1 MSDYLSKVPTLDIS
15 KFTSGNQDLVEEFS
29 ENLGNSF
36 NQTGFAIIK
45 NHGLTEETTK
55 NLYSSIQTFF
65 ELDDEKK
72 VKYYFP
78 ELYGQRGYVIK
89 GQEHA
94 KGSSK
99 GDLKEFFHIGNPA
112 ISNPKNIWP
121 IEVDQFEEIG
131 TNAFLTLE
139 NIGLTI
145 LEAIALFLNLD
156 KNYFENKVKGGESI
170 MRSIHYYPLKEEDVQ
185 DGAVR
190 AGAHGDINLITLL
203 MGASADGLEILTKED
218 KWIPIISEP
227 DQLVINVGDMLE
239 RLTNKKLMSTVH
251 RVVNPSKEKLNTSR
265 YSIPFF
271 MHPRPEM
278 DLTSLENCI
287 DDQNPKSFDD
297 MTAGE
302 FLEQRLREI
311 GLKK

>member
-29 ENLGNSF
+29 EDLGNSF

-45 NHGLTEETTK
+45 NHGLTEEITK

>member
-29 ENLGNSF
+29 EDLGNSF

-45 NHGLTEETTK
+45 NHGLTEETRK

>member
-1 MSDYLSKVPTLDIS
+1 MSDYLGKVPTLDIS
-15 KFTSGNQDLVEEFS
+15 KFTDGDSADIKTFS
-29 ENLGNSF
+29 EDLGNSF

-45 NHGLTEETTK
+45 NHGLTAEITSS
-55 NLYSSIQTFF
+55 LYSTIKSFF

-72 VKYYFP
+72 IKYYFP
-78 ELYGQRGYVIK
+78 ELYGQRGYVVK

-121 IEVDQFEEIG
+121 IEVNDFEEIG

-139 NIGLTI
+139 NIGLT
-145 LEAIALFLNLD
+145 LLKAIAVYLNLEEG
-156 KNYFENKVKGGESI
+156 YFTNKVKGGESI
-170 MRSIHYYPLKEEDVQ
+170 MRSIHYYPLKAEDVE

-190 AGAHGDINLITLL
+190 AAAHGDINLITLL
-203 MGASADGLEILTKED
+203 MGASADGLEILTKEE

-271 MHPRPEM
+271 MHPKPDM
-278 DLTSLENCI
+278 DLTCLDNCI
-287 DDQNPKSFDD
+287 DENNPKSFDD
-297 MTAGE
+297 MTAGQ
-302 FLEQRLREI
+302 FLEERLKEI

>member
-29 ENLGNSF
+29 EDLGNSF

-45 NHGLTEETTK
+45 NHGLTEETIK

>member
-29 ENLGNSF
+29 EDLGNSF

-156 KNYFENKVKGGESI
+156 KNYFENKVKGGETI

-251 RVVNPSKEKLNTSR
+251 RVVNPSKDKLNTSR

>member
-15 KFTSGNQDLVEEFS
+15 KFTSGNAEKIKEFS
-29 ENLGNSF
+29 DEIGNSF

-45 NHGLTEETTK
+45 NHGLTEEITK
-55 NLYSSIQTFF
+55 KLYSAIQSFF
-65 ELDDEKK
+65 QVDDEKK
-72 VKYYFP
+72 IKYYFP

-94 KGSSK
+94 KGSST
-99 GDLKEFFHIGNPA
+99 GDLKEFFHIGNPV
-112 ISNPKNIWP
+112 ITNPKNIWP
-121 IEVDQFEEIG
+121 IEVENFEDIG
-131 TNAFLTLE
+131 TEAFLTLE
-139 NIGLTI
+139 NIGLII
-145 LEAIALFLNLD
+145 LEAIAIYLDLD
-156 KNYFENKVKGGESI
+156 KDYFQEKVKGGESI
-170 MRSIHYYPLKEEDVQ
+170 MRSIHYYPLKEKDVK

-190 AGAHGDINLITLL
+190 AAAHGDINLITLL
-203 MGASADGLEILTKED
+203 MGASADGLEILTKEN

-239 RLTNKKLMSTVH
+239 RLTNKKLLSTVH

-271 MHPRPEM
+271 MHPKPEM
-278 DLTSLENCI
+278 DLSCLEKCI
-287 DDQNPKSFDD
+287 NETNPKAFDD

-302 FLEQRLREI
+302 FLEERLKEI

>member
-15 KFTSGNQDLVEEFS
+15 KFTDGDNDDIKSFSQDL
-29 ENLGNSF
+29 GISF

-45 NHGLTEETTK
+45 NHGLTQEITT
-55 NLYSSIQTFF
+55 NLYSKVQSFF

-72 VKYYFP
+72 IKYYFP
-78 ELYGQRGYVIK
+78 ELYGQRGYVVK

-99 GDLKEFFHIGNPA
+99 GDLKEFFHIGNPE

-121 IEVDQFEEIG
+121 IEIDTFEEVG

-139 NIGLTI
+139 NIGLT
-145 LEAIALFLNLD
+145 LLKAIAIYLNIEED
-156 KNYFENKVKGGESI
+156 YFTNKVKGGESI
-170 MRSIHYYPLKEEDVQ
+170 MRSIHYYPLKEEDVE

-190 AGAHGDINLITLL
+190 AAAHGDINLITLL
-203 MGASADGLEILTKED
+203 MGASADGLEILTKEE

-271 MHPRPEM
+271 MHPKPEM
-278 DLTSLENCI
+278 DLTCLSNCI
-287 DDQNPKSFDD
+287 DESNPKSYDD
-297 MTAGE
+297 MTAGQ
-302 FLEQRLREI
+302 FLEERLREI

>member
-29 ENLGNSF
+29 EDLGNSF

-45 NHGLTEETTK
+45 NHGLTEETRK

-278 DLTSLENCI
+278 DLTCLENCI

>member
-1 MSDYLSKVPTLDIS
+1 MGSYLSKVPTLDIS
-15 KFTSGNQDLVEEFS
+15 KFTNGDNDDIKNFSDDLGS
-29 ENLGNSF
+29 SF

-45 NHGLTEETTK
+45 NHGLTQEVTS
-55 NLYSSIQTFF
+55 NLYSTIQSFF
-65 ELDDEKK
+65 KLDDEKK
-72 VKYYFP
+72 IKYYFP
-78 ELYGQRGYVIK
+78 ELYGQRGYVVK

-94 KGSSK
+94 KGSAK

-121 IEVDQFEEIG
+121 IEVDNFEEIG

-139 NIGLTI
+139 NIGLT
-145 LEAIALFLNLD
+145 LLKAIAIYLHLEED
-156 KNYFENKVKGGESI
+156 YFTSKVKGGESI
-170 MRSIHYYPLKEEDVQ
+170 MRSIHYYPLKAEDIE

-190 AGAHGDINLITLL
+190 AAAHGDINLITLL
-203 MGASADGLEILTKED
+203 MGASADGLEILTKDE

-251 RVVNPSKEKLNTSR
+251 RVVNPSLEKLNTSR

-271 MHPRPEM
+271 MHPKPDM
-278 DLTSLENCI
+278 DLSCLGNCI

-297 MTAGE
+297 ITAGQ
-302 FLEQRLREI
+302 FLEERLKDI

>member
-15 KFTSGNQDLVEEFS
+15 KFTDGDNDDIKSFSQDL
-29 ENLGNSF
+29 GISF

-45 NHGLTEETTK
+45 NHGLTQEITT
-55 NLYSSIQTFF
+55 NLYSKVQSFF

-72 VKYYFP
+72 IKYYFP
-78 ELYGQRGYVIK
+78 ELYGQRGYVVK

-99 GDLKEFFHIGNPA
+99 GDLKEFFHIGNPE

-121 IEVDQFEEIG
+121 IEIDNFEEVG

-139 NIGLTI
+139 NIGLT
-145 LEAIALFLNLD
+145 LLKAIAIYLNIEED
-156 KNYFENKVKGGESI
+156 YFTNKVKGGESI
-170 MRSIHYYPLKEEDVQ
+170 MRSIHYYPLKEEDVE

-190 AGAHGDINLITLL
+190 AAAHGDINLITLL
-203 MGASADGLEILTKED
+203 MGASADGLEILTKEE
-218 KWIPIISEP
+218 KWIPIISES

-251 RVVNPSKEKLNTSR
+251 RVVNPSKEKLNNSR

-271 MHPRPEM
+271 MHPKPEM
-278 DLTSLENCI
+278 DLTCLSNCI
-287 DDQNPKSFDD
+287 DESNPKSYDD
-297 MTAGE
+297 VTAGQ
-302 FLEQRLREI
+302 FLEERLREI

>member
-15 KFTSGNQDLVEEFS
+15 KFTYGDSTEIKTFS
-29 ENLGNSF
+29 DNLGNSF

-45 NHGLTEETTK
+45 NHGLTGELTSS
-55 NLYSSIQTFF
+55 LYSTIKSFF
-65 ELDDEKK
+65 ELEDEKK
-72 VKYYFP
+72 IKYYFP
-78 ELYGQRGYVIK
+78 ELYGQRGYVVK

-94 KGSSK
+94 KGSST

-121 IEVDQFEEIG
+121 IEIDNFEEIG

-139 NIGLTI
+139 NIGLT
-145 LEAIALFLNLD
+145 LLKAIAIYLNLEED
-156 KNYFENKVKGGESI
+156 YFTNKVKGGESI
-170 MRSIHYYPLKEEDVQ
+170 MRSIHYYPLKEEDVE

-190 AGAHGDINLITLL
+190 AAAHGDINLITLL
-203 MGASADGLEILTKED
+203 MGASADGLEILTKDE

-251 RVVNPSKEKLNTSR
+251 RVVNPSREKLNTSR

-271 MHPRPEM
+271 MHPKPEM
-278 DLTSLENCI
+278 DLSCLGNCI

-297 MTAGE
+297 ITAGQ
-302 FLEQRLREI
+302 FLEERLKDI